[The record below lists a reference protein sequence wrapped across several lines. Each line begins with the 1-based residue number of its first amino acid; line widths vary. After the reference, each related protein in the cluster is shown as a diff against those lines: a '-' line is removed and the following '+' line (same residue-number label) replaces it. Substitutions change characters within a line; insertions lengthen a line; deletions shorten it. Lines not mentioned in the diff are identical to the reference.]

1 MEVAA
6 ALHELAAD
14 IPRDP
19 TDAGTASDLVPRAN
33 ISAIGACLDLLRQA
47 ASTLER
53 AANGVSEDELVLWQ
67 SQEIVEGRADLSSLA
82 VAADQIAL
90 ALRII
95 GDMSGGRT
103 ASLARLNAGELE
115 ETPGGIEA
123 KASAFAAENR
133 ERSRSTAP
141 DAAGIWRLLP
151 MAGTTALVIA
161 VEFIEATRATEA
173 AQSVLPPCLEA
184 VRQAVRDAAPVSESG
199 VLAATNLA
207 SIAVL
212 VGSGALSA
220 APGTTLPSLTPPTP
234 EKRALPR

>member
-6 ALHELAAD
+6 ALNALAAD
-14 IPRDP
+14 VPRNP
-19 TDAGTASDLVPRAN
+19 ADAGTASDHVPRAN

-67 SQEIVEGRADLSSLA
+67 SEEIVEGRADLSSLA

-95 GDMSGGRT
+95 GDMSEGRT
-103 ASLARLNAGELE
+103 ASLARLNAGEPE
-115 ETPGGIEA
+115 ETAAGIEA

-173 AQSVLPPCLEA
+173 AQSALPPCLEA

-220 APGTTLPSLTPPTP
+220 APGTALPSLTPPTP
-234 EKRALPR
+234 EKRARPR